1 MTERHTFQGLFK
13 DAPVPFMLSV
23 CVFWQHFLQ
32 KLQAFFL
39 YCTQFSVHFAFK
51 IDFTVP
57 ERMLRVARLSFDLNI
72 LLNLLIDAT
81 VIYFPLLLLNQQILF
96 FALSFDHFNRLARP
110 AERTLPNGPQ
120 HLIAVVT
127 EDETSEEDLHV
138 FFESDLDRIVEQI
151 QRRALL
157 NHDNVGQFNLQFRLL
172 AKE

>member
-1 MTERHTFQGLFK
+1 MTERHAFQGLFK
-13 DAPVPFMLSV
+13 DAPVPFMLTIR
-23 CVFWQHFLQ
+23 VFWQHFFQ

-39 YCTQFSVHFAFK
+39 YCAQFSVHLALK

-57 ERMLRVARLSFDLNI
+57 ERMLWVARFTFDLNI
-72 LLNLLIDAT
+72 FLNLLIDAT
-81 VIYFPLLLLNQQILF
+81 VIYFSLLLLNQQILF
-96 FALSFDHFNRLARP
+96 FALFFDHFNRLARS

-127 EDETSEEDLHV
+127 EDETSKEDLHV
-138 FFESDLDRIVEQI
+138 FFEGDLDRIVEQI

-172 AKE
+172 SKE